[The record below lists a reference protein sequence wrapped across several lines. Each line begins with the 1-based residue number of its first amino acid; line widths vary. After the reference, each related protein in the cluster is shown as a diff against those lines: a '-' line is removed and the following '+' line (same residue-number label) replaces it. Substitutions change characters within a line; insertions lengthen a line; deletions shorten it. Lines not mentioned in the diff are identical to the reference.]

1 MILKNQKNGI
11 IYFCKKISKKIDNW
25 HTKEIIYAF
34 KVIAAKHTELYQY
47 KILIPNKTQII
58 ILKDIN

>member
-1 MILKNQKNGI
+1 MISRKT
-11 IYFCKKISKKIDNW
+11 DNR

-34 KVIAAKHTELYQY
+34 KAIVAKHTELYQY
-47 KILIPNKTQII
+47 KILIPNKTQIT